1 MTLIDSKTLIIG
13 FDKIDAIIKVYD
25 GIRYLVLFGPE
36 KYGAIY
42 NRIWYLIS
50 QESGLNMFSLIVMQ
64 LIQLIRMIL
73 NI

>member
-42 NRIWYLIS
+42 NRI
-50 QESGLNMFSLIVMQ
+50 
-64 LIQLIRMIL
+64 
-73 NI
+73 